1 MDGCV
6 VLVAQ
11 MASCLG
17 AASVKLPKEEHI
29 ASAPPPNTC
38 FAPRGKGMG
47 IHQRYYR
54 DILGQIK

>member
-1 MDGCV
+1 MDECV

-11 MASCLG
+11 MARCLG

-29 ASAPPPNTC
+29 ASAPRPNTC

-47 IHQRYYR
+47 IH
-54 DILGQIK
+54 